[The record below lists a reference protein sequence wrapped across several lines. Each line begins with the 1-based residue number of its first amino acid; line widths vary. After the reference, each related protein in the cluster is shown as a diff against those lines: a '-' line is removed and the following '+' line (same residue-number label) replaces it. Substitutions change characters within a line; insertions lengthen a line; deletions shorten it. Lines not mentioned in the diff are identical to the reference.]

1 MKRFNKVL
9 ILFGLLVTLLPFFF
23 VQQVKAAET
32 DPVYDKIKANG
43 QLVVGLSADYAPY
56 EFHATIDGK
65 DEIVGFDIS
74 IAQKIADDL
83 GVELKIEE
91 LGFDALLGALKT
103 GKIDVVISGMAATD
117 ERKKEVNFSN
127 TYMEVQQKVIV
138 RAEDA
143 DTFQSTSDFDGV
155 AVGAQKQTTQEELA
169 KTELTGSTVTSLQ
182 KVPDLI
188 TNLTSGKIDAIVME
202 GPVADAYV
210 MSNDKL
216 AIADNV
222 TFENGTKET
231 AVAISK
237 EAPVLLEK
245 VNASIDTIVNNDLL
259 TQYQAEANALMF
271 GDDDTVEQG
280 FFAKYVPFYISGTGY
295 TIFLAF
301 VGVLFGSI
309 GGSLLAFMKLSKN
322 KILKVIAAVYIEY
335 VRGTPLLVQIFIV
348 YFGTGVLG
356 LDLSKVTAGCIA
368 LALNSAAYVAEI
380 IRAGINAVNKG
391 QLEAARSLGMNQM
404 QAMRFIVFPQAI
416 KNILPALGNEFVT
429 VIKESSVV
437 SVIGV
442 SELILQTGVVQGAS
456 FKPFLP
462 YVIVSLIYFVL
473 TFALSRLL
481 GVAERRMKT
490 SD

>member
-143 DTFQSTSDFDGV
+143 DTFQSTSDFDGA

-322 KILKVIAAVYIEY
+322 KVLKVIAAVYIEY

-442 SELILQTGVVQGAS
+442 SELIFQTGVVQGAS